1 MKKNIIKIGLLSIL
15 GFGAVVSMNSCRDA
29 VDIVQDGELNSD
41 AFFTTVDNLQ
51 GYLVGS
57 VYNNVEN
64 AQAVYFTSLITDEV
78 KPAAG
83 SGGQGYE
90 THRFYIDPSRSIV
103 SDIWLQNNLLINRA
117 TRLIEGA
124 RKVTPSSSEQAAYNN
139 IIAEAKPKSK
149 ITTFVLGIV

>member
-41 AFFTTVDNLQ
+41 AFFTSVDNLQ

-64 AQAVYFTSLITDEV
+64 AQAVYFTSE
-78 KPAAG
+78 
-83 SGGQGYE
+83 
-90 THRFYIDPSRSIV
+90 
-103 SDIWLQNNLLINRA
+103 
-117 TRLIEGA
+117 
-124 RKVTPSSSEQAAYNN
+124 
-139 IIAEAKPKSK
+139 
-149 ITTFVLGIV
+149 